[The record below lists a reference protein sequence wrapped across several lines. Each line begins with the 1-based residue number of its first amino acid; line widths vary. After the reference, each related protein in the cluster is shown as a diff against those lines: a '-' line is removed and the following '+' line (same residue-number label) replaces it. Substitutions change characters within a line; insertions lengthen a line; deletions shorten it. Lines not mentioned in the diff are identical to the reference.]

1 MVGNA
6 LIFPFF
12 AMFMTD
18 RFNVSMARV
27 GVIFGIYAVAGVIGG
42 TIGGALTDRFGRK
55 HIALSGLVFSALGN
69 LAIGLNTN
77 FNMMYVL
84 AAALGTIGSI
94 GGPAWHAM
102 MADLLPEEKRAE
114 GFSVIRIAFNLA
126 VTFGPMIGGLLAGIS
141 YVVLFSVDALTSFIT
156 AAILIVFL
164 RETRPE
170 KKPGE
175 APQESLAQTFKGYG
189 RVVQDRVFM
198 TFVLL
203 GIVVWLVYMQMNT
216 TLAVF
221 LRDEH
226 GLEPQGFG
234 ILLSL
239 NAITVVVS
247 QLYVTR
253 WLRKR
258 GYPAMLIMAA
268 GVVLYGL
275 GFALYGFVAGF
286 MLFVMAMMIITIGEM
301 VVVPTG
307 QSIVAR
313 LAPEDMR
320 GRYMALMGYSYAIAS
335 GMGTWLAGQVIKNMG
350 FDWVWYFSGILA
362 AITALAYVMLHY
374 FVNVPMADEVSFAE
388 AAAD

>member
-1 MVGNA
+1 
-6 LIFPFF
+6 
-12 AMFMTD
+12 
-18 RFNVSMARV
+18 
-27 GVIFGIYAVAGVIGG
+27 
-42 TIGGALTDRFGRK
+42 
-55 HIALSGLVFSALGN
+55 
-69 LAIGLNTN
+69 
-77 FNMMYVL
+77 
-84 AAALGTIGSI
+84 
-94 GGPAWHAM
+94 
-102 MADLLPEEKRAE
+102 
-114 GFSVIRIAFNLA
+114 
-126 VTFGPMIGGLLAGIS
+126 
-141 YVVLFSVDALTSFIT
+141 
-156 AAILIVFL
+156 
-164 RETRPE
+164 
-170 KKPGE
+170 
-175 APQESLAQTFKGYG
+175 
-189 RVVQDRVFM
+189 
-198 TFVLL
+198 
-203 GIVVWLVYMQMNT
+203 MQMNT

>member
-1 MVGNA
+1 
-6 LIFPFF
+6 
-12 AMFMTD
+12 
-18 RFNVSMARV
+18 
-27 GVIFGIYAVAGVIGG
+27 VAGVIGG